1 MIAFQNSKLKRVNI
15 AEGKAL
21 NHLIHMEEQII
32 RLPKRLEVQ
41 GEISEKEK
49 NDIHPS
55 SSIPGVLYGIGKIHN
70 ALEGGTPSFR
80 HFYRQSS

>member
-1 MIAFQNSKLKRVNI
+1 M
-15 AEGKAL
+15 
-21 NHLIHMEEQII
+21 NHLIQMEEQII
-32 RLPKRLEVQ
+32 RLPKPLEVQ
-41 GEISEKEK
+41 GEISEKGK

-55 SSIPGVLYGIGKIHN
+55 ASIPGVLYGIVKIHN